1 MITIQPANDPA
12 KHPAKHPAKIPGE
25 HIYIEKLVGYVRSG
39 EKQCPFR
46 QKEKVALRRDF
57 YQLQQ
62 KVICDRRG
70 KGDYMN
76 KDYLMEPWE
85 DIKSAEDSFCDYD
98 EATDNDPEKDKDLM
112 FGSALIAVAKLL
124 EDIRDELRKINE
136 REDRNNGKT

>member
-1 MITIQPANDPA
+1 
-12 KHPAKHPAKIPGE
+12 
-25 HIYIEKLVGYVRSG
+25 
-39 EKQCPFR
+39 
-46 QKEKVALRRDF
+46 
-57 YQLQQ
+57 
-62 KVICDRRG
+62 
-70 KGDYMN
+70 MN

-124 EDIRDELRKINE
+124 EEIRDELRKINE